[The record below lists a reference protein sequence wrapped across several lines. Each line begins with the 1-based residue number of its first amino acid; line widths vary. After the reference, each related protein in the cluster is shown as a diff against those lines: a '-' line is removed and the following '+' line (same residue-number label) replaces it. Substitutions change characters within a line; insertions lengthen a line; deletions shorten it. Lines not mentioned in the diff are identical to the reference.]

1 MGKGS
6 FWDEIMG
13 GYYDPPLCDG
23 RRKTKSVCLGVGS
36 VERPAP
42 FFGAMSRISVKL
54 FRRNVPKPAA
64 MPERSK
70 TSKKGLRG
78 IPSQVYAVGKK
89 SAKRIL
95 YDKYNPCKDTKNL
108 I

>member
-23 RRKTKSVCLGVGS
+23 RRKTESVCLGVGS

-42 FFGAMSRISVKL
+42 FFGAMSRISEAVPASKPKTGRN
-54 FRRNVPKPAA
+54 FRRGRRPLK
-64 MPERSK
+64 
-70 TSKKGLRG
+70 RG
-78 IPSQVYAVGKK
+78 
-89 SAKRIL
+89 
-95 YDKYNPCKDTKNL
+95 
-108 I
+108 

>member
-54 FRRNVPKPAA
+54 FQAKGA
-64 MPERSK
+64 K
-70 TSKKGLRG
+70 TGS
-78 IPSQVYAVGKK
+78 YAGEVED
-89 SAKRIL
+89 L
-95 YDKYNPCKDTKNL
+95 
-108 I
+108 